1 MSDVQ
6 VGEQQQQQQQS
17 DAQQAVNAKPVIE
30 RKLLATKITGTVKWF
45 NVKKTDMDL

>member
-30 RKLLATKITGTVKWF
+30 RKLLGNTF
-45 NVKKTDMDL
+45 FLLFL

>member
-30 RKLLATKITGTVKWF
+30 RKLLGKRFDVLFAVFLF
-45 NVKKTDMDL
+45 NKTSP